1 MSISTATNRQI
12 IIGIDPGLA
21 TSAMVALQVDEPL
34 RLVTWLSPEFKAA
47 TPTMRKKLGITKGDN
62 NEQRL
67 RALYNRYS
75 TPMDDLGLD
84 ALAQRFSV
92 FVVIEGLSRGPR
104 PPDSMSVMSQGML
117 RALIMAHGWRY
128 IALSGIELR
137 TRLGL
142 PRNSSKAAVFA
153 HVRPQVKLTQM
164 ILRQWNEHTRDAC
177 ALAVAGAQ
185 YLDELP

>member
-1 MSISTATNRQI
+1 
-12 IIGIDPGLA
+12 
-21 TSAMVALQVDEPL
+21 MVTLQVDEPL

-47 TPTMRKKLGITKGDN
+47 TPTIRKKLGITKGDN

-67 RALYNRYS
+67 RGLYDRYERVFN
-75 TPMDDLGLD
+75 DIGVD
-84 ALAQRFSV
+84 AVMQSFSV
-92 FVVIEGLSRGPR
+92 FAVIEGLSRGPR
-104 PPDSMSVMSQGML
+104 PPDSMSVMSQGMF
-117 RALIMAHGWRY
+117 RALILERGWRY